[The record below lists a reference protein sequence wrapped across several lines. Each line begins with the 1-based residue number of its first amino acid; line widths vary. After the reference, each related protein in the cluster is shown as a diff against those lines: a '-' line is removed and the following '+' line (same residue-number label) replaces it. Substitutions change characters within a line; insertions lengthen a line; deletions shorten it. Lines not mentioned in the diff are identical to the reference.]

1 MGVTASDRPLSVGV
15 MAPPLVRLSGIH
27 KHFGGVRALRGA
39 DVTIGSGG
47 TVHALAGQNGSG
59 KSTLL
64 GVLSG
69 QHRADAGEM
78 LLDGAPVRFASPIAA
93 LKHGVAMVAQE
104 TAVAPSLSVTEN
116 ILLGRQMVRG
126 RGGIDGAASRRKAVG
141 VLQRLGLDYDPEAI
155 LGRLRPDQQQMVEI
169 GRAVCQNAK
178 LLILD
183 EPTSS
188 LTDDEVERLF
198 KVVRELRVEGMAV
211 MFVSHRLGEV
221 FEICD
226 TVTVLRDGV
235 TVAEGSISA
244 FTPDTLVEAMVG
256 APTSSTRA
264 DPERRV
270 HAGPA
275 RSGHGLRVRGACT
288 GPVKD
293 VDLDVAPG
301 EIVGLAGLVGAGRG
315 ELLEGIYGL
324 RQLRSGSVEVDGRQL
339 AGRSPRAS
347 ISAGVGYLPPERKT
361 QGLLLGMDIA
371 ANVAMTATAH
381 EARIRAPRR
390 GREASAAESACR
402 DMSVRAASVRA
413 PVSSLSGGNQQKV
426 ALARCLALR
435 PTVLLLDEPT
445 RGVDVKAKAELHAI
459 LRAAAA
465 EGLALLV
472 SSSEDDEL
480 LTLCDRICVMARG
493 RILATRRTDELNLR
507 ELAKLAGGHE

>member
-1 MGVTASDRPLSVGV
+1 MGVTASDLPLPAGA
-15 MAPPLVRLSGIH
+15 MTTPLVRLSGIR
-27 KHFGGVRALRGA
+27 KHFGGVQALRGA
-39 DVTIGSGG
+39 DLTIGAGG

-78 LLDGAPVRFASPIAA
+78 LLDGSPVRFASPISA

-104 TAVAPSLSVTEN
+104 TAVAPSLTVTEN

-126 RGGIDGAASRRKAVG
+126 RGGIDWKASHGKAVA
-141 VLQRLGLDYDPEAI
+141 VLERLGLDYDPGAI
-155 LGRLRPDQQQMVEI
+155 VGRLRPDQQQMVEI

-188 LTDDEVERLF
+188 LTDDEVGRLF
-198 KVVRELRVEGMAV
+198 KVVRELHSEGMGV
-211 MFVSHRLGEV
+211 MFVSHRLSEV
-221 FEICD
+221 FGICD
-226 TVTVLRDGV
+226 TVTVLRDGA
-235 TVAEGSISA
+235 TVAEDSISA
-244 FTPDTLVEAMVG
+244 FTPDSLVEAMVG
-256 APTSSTRA
+256 AGASSARA
-264 DPERRV
+264 RVARRT
-270 HAGPA
+270 HAGITGA
-275 RSGHGLRVRGACT
+275 QHRLRVRGACT

-293 VDLDVAPG
+293 VDIDVSAG
-301 EIVGLAGLVGAGRG
+301 EVVGLAGLVGAGRG

-324 RQLRSGSVEVDGRQL
+324 RPLRSGSVEVDGRQL
-339 AGRSPRAS
+339 SVRSPRAS

-371 ANVAMTATAH
+371 ANVAVTATAH
-381 EARIRAPRR
+381 EARIRIPRR
-390 GREASAAESACR
+390 NREASAAESACR
-402 DMSVRAASVRA
+402 DMSIRTPSVRV

-426 ALARCLALR
+426 ALARCLELQ
-435 PTVLLLDEPT
+435 PSVLLLDEPT
-445 RGVDVKAKAELHAI
+445 RGVDVKAKAELHEI

-493 RILATRRTDELNLR
+493 RVLAVRRAEDLNMT
-507 ELAKLAGGHE
+507 ELAKLAGGHK